1 MGRYW
6 DALMVERMEMRSVA
20 SKVNLMVIEKAM
32 MLVNLM
38 VARKDVDLD
47 SYLAGLLEA
56 LLVKI

>member
-32 MLVNLM
+32 RLVNLM

-56 LLVKI
+56 LLVKM